1 MALPPFGE
9 GKAKILKSGKPDS
22 FGSDLAEKA
31 DQFRFEENGNVRS
44 EFGELM
50 KARKELDL
58 MSPSASLKG
67 VECSRQKLCYN
78 TRLLFKGMIPV

>member
-9 GKAKILKSGKPDS
+9 GKAKTMKSGKPDS

-44 EFGELM
+44 EFGELV
-50 KARKELDL
+50 KARKDW
-58 MSPSASLKG
+58 
-67 VECSRQKLCYN
+67 
-78 TRLLFKGMIPV
+78 T